1 MARRIPLKKLTQE
14 DFDRL
19 FARQE
24 DGLCLHFKSCDLNGL
39 DLSAKKLASVVFEDC
54 NLNDVNFS
62 EAVIEKGEFKNCLL
76 IGVNFEKADLVS
88 VDFNSC
94 AMQKVNLSHVR
105 IEGVGIK
112 ESNLA
117 NACLKST
124 EMEFSNANIFR
135 DVNLNGADL
144 SGTKIGWFY
153 GEKINLTNANLQD
166 SSITE
171 SQLKDCILLD
181 ASLVNTELYSVA
193 FVDCE
198 MQKSVLAASRLN
210 NVTFKE
216 SVLENADFAQ
226 TEIGYS
232 SFLDSR
238 LDGADFSEAAFQS
251 SNEFKNVSMAGADFS
266 AAVFSEEAQMEN
278 VDLRGAKGLETAG
291 LLRFAAAKEAQREP
305 VLQQDKNEAAV
316 EEYLRQVTLFTARYM
331 GSEVNAE
338 VDERIAQT
346 MLQQGYEEELIA
358 SVIAAHSP
366 QALKRIGQIERYALG
381 VVRKA
386 VRKK

>member
-1 MARRIPLKKLTQE
+1 MVRRNPLKKMTQE
-14 DFDRL
+14 DFNRL
-19 FARQE
+19 FAKQE
-24 DGLCLHFKSCDLNGL
+24 NGLCLHFKSCDLNGL
-39 DLSAKKLASVVFEDC
+39 DLSGKKLASVVFEDC

-62 EAVIEKGEFKNCLL
+62 QAVIEKGEFKNCLL

-88 VDFNSC
+88 VDFSGC

-124 EMEFSNANIFR
+124 EMEFSNANIFK

-153 GEKINLTNANLQD
+153 GEKLNLTNANLQD
-166 SSITE
+166 ASIME
-171 SQLKDCILLD
+171 SQLKECNLLD
-181 ASLVNTELYSVA
+181 ASLANAELYSVA

-198 MQKSVLAASRLN
+198 MQKSVLAAARIN

-216 SVLENADFAQ
+216 STLENADFAQ
-226 TEIGYS
+226 AEIGYS

-238 LDGADFSEAAFQS
+238 MDGADFRAVAFQS
-251 SNEFKNVSMAGADFS
+251 SNQFKNVSMAGVDFS
-266 AAVFSEEAQMEN
+266 EAVFSEESQMEN
-278 VDLRGAKGLETAG
+278 VDLRGAKGLDAASR
-291 LLRFAAAKEAQREP
+291 LRFGASDETQRGEL
-305 VLQQDKNEAAV
+305 LQQDKDKAAV
-316 EEYLRQVTLFTARYM
+316 TEYLRQVTLFTARYM

-338 VDERIAQT
+338 VDERIAQA
-346 MLQQGYEEELIA
+346 MLQQGYAEELVVA
-358 SVIAAHSP
+358 VIAAHSP
-366 QALKRIGQIERYALG
+366 QALKRIGQVERYALG

-386 VRKK
+386 ARKK